1 MLSYLCKGIFRS
13 PGSVFGLLPS
23 GSGGAAASTVLA
35 RKLTT
40 SKMTYVPNP
49 GDATE
54 KTVTLLPGDGIGPEV
69 TSAVEEVVRFLR
81 APIAFERFDGISGA
95 NADGT
100 PMEQA
105 PEEVMRSLKRNKVCL
120 KGTLWAPLY
129 KENTNTQ
136 SLNVILRKN
145 LDLYVNLVHAFS
157 IPGVKT
163 RHDDIDIVI
172 VRENT
177 EGEYS
182 GLEHEVVPGVVESL
196 KVITEK
202 NCRRIAEYAFEYAM
216 MNNRKKV
223 TAVHKAN
230 IMKLGDG
237 QFLSVCREVAK
248 NHPNIEFEEM
258 IVDATCMRLVSN
270 PEHFDV
276 MVTPNLYGNL
286 VCNVAAG
293 LAGGAG
299 IVPGCNVGSDI
310 AVFEQGAR
318 HVGKDIAGK
327 NVANPT
333 AMLLSTAM
341 MMRHLQLP
349 MFADRLENAVFTTLQ
364 NPKFHTQDING
375 TCSRDDYLAAV
386 LGKLKE

>member
-1 MLSYLCKGIFRS
+1 MMLSRLGRICSSLSRQGLVSRALLSTSTYVHRPGE
-13 PGSVFGLLPS
+13 GSVK
-23 GSGGAAASTVLA
+23 
-35 RKLTT
+35 R
-40 SKMTYVPNP
+40 
-49 GDATE
+49 
-54 KTVTLLPGDGIGPEV
+54 VTLLPGDGIGPEV
-69 TSAVEEVVRFLR
+69 TQCVERVVDVMKV
-81 APIAFERFDGISGA
+81 PIVWEKFNSISGA
-95 NADGT
+95 DADGH
-100 PMEQA
+100 PVEA
-105 PEEVMRSLKRNKVCL
+105 LPEELLASLRRNKVCI
-120 KGTLWAPLY
+120 KGTLFAPLY

-136 SLNVILRKN
+136 SLNVLLRKE

-157 IPGVKT
+157 IPEVQT
-163 RHDDIDIVI
+163 RHEDIDIVI

-202 NCRRIAEYAFEYAM
+202 NSRRIAEYAFEYAL

-237 QFLSVCREVAK
+237 QFLSVCRETAAK
-248 NHPNIEFEEM
+248 FPTIEFEEM

-270 PEHFDV
+270 PQDFDV

-286 VCNVAAG
+286 IANLAAG

-299 IVPGCNVGSDI
+299 IVPGVNLGSEGI

-318 HVGKDIAGK
+318 HVARSLQGK
-327 NVANPT
+327 NLANPT
-333 AMLLSTAM
+333 AMLLSSAM
-341 MMRHLQLP
+341 LFRHLQWP
-349 MFADRLENAVFTTLQ
+349 SMADRLETAIMKVLQDPALHTT
-364 NPKFHTQDING
+364 DIDG
-375 TCSRDDYLAAV
+375 SATTSMYMDAIV
-386 LGKLKE
+386 KEL